1 MQLFLIVYLGSLI
14 LLNRNFSQSLATNIA
29 SMGNLHMI
37 YTWDLMWHDFEI
49 NLQLEP

>member
-1 MQLFLIVYLGSLI
+1 MQLFFIVYLGSLI
-14 LLNRNFSQSLATNIA
+14 LLNMNFPQSLGTNIA
-29 SMGNLHMI
+29 PMGNLCMI